1 MKKHQRYFPV
11 KVNGKLAPYFI
22 AVSNRGEKDRAQE
35 MDLIV
40 EGNEHVIR
48 ARFADAAF
56 FINEDLKTPLE
67 DFLPKLETLT
77 FQADLGSM
85 LEKTHRI
92 RGMVGD
98 LASQIGLSPE
108 QVQVAQRA
116 AELCKTDLVT
126 QMVVEMTSLQGI
138 MGRYY
143 ALRSGEPESVAETIF
158 EHYLPRFAGDTGPE
172 TLPGLAVGLADR
184 LDTLAG
190 LFAVGLAPTGAK
202 DPFGQRRAALGMVG
216 NLIAWDLDFDLRKA
230 LYVAGNHLPR
240 PMSPESQENCLDFIV
255 ERQRNLLLESGNRF
269 DVVDAVLSA
278 QGHNPTRAVH
288 AVKALSAWVERS
300 NWHDILPAYARCVRI
315 TRDLEEQFPVDAE
328 RFDDPAEVAL
338 YGSLSAAEG
347 EQRRAGSVDDFLNSF
362 LPMIPTIN
370 RFFDQVLVM
379 SEDKLQRQNRLGL
392 LQRIAALAD
401 EVADMSK
408 LEGF

>member
-11 KVNGKLAPYFI
+11 KVNGELAPYFI
-22 AVSNRGEKDRAQE
+22 AVSNRGEKDGAQE

-56 FINEDLKTPLE
+56 FVSEDLKTPLE
-67 DFLPKLETLT
+67 DLIPKLDTLT

-92 RGMVGD
+92 RGLVGD
-98 LASQIGLSPE
+98 LASQLNLNPD
-108 QVQVAQRA
+108 QVQIARRV
-116 AELCKTDLVT
+116 AELCKTDLVS
-126 QMVVEMTSLQGI
+126 QMVIDMTSLQGI

-143 ALRSGEPESVAETIF
+143 ALHSGEPEAVGDAIF
-158 EHYLPRFAGDTGPE
+158 EHYLPRFAGDKVPE

-190 LFAVGLAPTGAK
+190 LFAVGLAPTGTK
-202 DPFGQRRAALGMVG
+202 DPFGQRRAALGVVG
-216 NLIAWDLDFDLRKA
+216 NLIEKDLDFDLRIA
-230 LYVAGNHLPR
+230 LDAAGNHLPQ
-240 PMSPESQENCLDFIV
+240 PMSPESKENCLDFIV
-255 ERQRNLLLESGNRF
+255 ERQRNLLLESGDRF

-278 QGHNPTRAVH
+278 QGQNPTRAVH

-300 NWHDILPAYARCVRI
+300 DWDEILPAYARCVRI
-315 TRDLEEQFPVDAE
+315 TRDLEERYPVEEKSFVEDAE
-328 RFDDPAEVAL
+328 AVL
-338 YGSLSAAEG
+338 YRSLAAAES
-347 EQRRAGSVDDFLNSF
+347 EPRRPGSVDDFLNSF
-362 LPMIPTIN
+362 LPMIPAIN
-370 RFFDQVLVM
+370 NFFDHVLVM
-379 SEDKLQRQNRLGL
+379 SEDQSQRKNRLGL

-401 EVADMSK
+401 EVADMSR